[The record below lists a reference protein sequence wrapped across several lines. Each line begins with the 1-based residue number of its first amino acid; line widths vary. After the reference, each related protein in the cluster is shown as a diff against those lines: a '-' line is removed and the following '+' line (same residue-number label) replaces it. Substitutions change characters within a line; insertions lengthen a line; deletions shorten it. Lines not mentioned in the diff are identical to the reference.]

1 MLAGDEPPQSSPGDA
16 CGIALAAPS
25 RTSLIPWG
33 APTLR
38 GRYGAVRRIGWNR
51 TIGLPVPNGVRCHC
65 ATIRSPPASAG
76 EPCVHFPFPRN
87 RVPLSRV
94 CDADSAMA
102 GRGTPAFVG
111 TVGFE
116 PTASRS
122 QSARAAYCA
131 MFRSRRRGE
140 STRTPLRVPSRT
152 FRIPW
157 GTPTLRERCGAFC
170 GLGGGRTRCLRVAN
184 ATLCQLSYKPEGLNI
199 GHPRW
204 MSLIVLRELWP
215 VDA

>member
-1 MLAGDEPPQSSPGDA
+1 MEPFVGLD
-16 CGIALAAPS
+16 GIEPSASPS
-25 RTSLIPWG
+25 RTGCAATALQSEV
-33 APTLR
+33 LR
-38 GRYGAVRRIGWNR
+38 LPPENR
-51 TIGLPVPNGVRCHC
+51 VYT
-65 ATIRSPPASAG
+65 S
-76 EPCVHFPFPRN
+76 PFPRN

-152 FRIPW
+152 SRIP
-157 GTPTLRERCGAFC
+157 
-170 GLGGGRTRCLRVAN
+170 
-184 ATLCQLSYKPEGLNI
+184 
-199 GHPRW
+199 
-204 MSLIVLRELWP
+204 
-215 VDA
+215 